1 MGCGSSCLQSCTS
14 SEGEIVMNIR
24 NPEHGPGEPIEI
36 PASTAFPIL
45 LAFGVTLCFASL
57 VTSAGVGFAG
67 LVLVFCGVGGWA
79 RQVLP
84 VEHHEM
90 VPVAARRFVS
100 SSSRT
105 QVAHIQISEVHRAF
119 LPVESY
125 PIISGLRGGIAG
137 GIVMIFPAL
146 LYGYLTQHSIWYAV
160 NLLGG
165 AGVGLWS
172 NATTADISAFHW
184 NGLITATVIHAAVC
198 TLIGLLYGA
207 MLPMWP
213 RRPIVLGGIVAPLLW
228 TGFVHSILG
237 FVNPAFNA
245 RIAWGW
251 FTLSEILFGIV
262 AGSVVTRSGKI
273 RTHQTLPFILRMG
286 IEAKEF
292 QSPKEGE

>member
-1 MGCGSSCLQSCTS
+1 
-14 SEGEIVMNIR
+14 MNIR
-24 NPEHGPGEPIEI
+24 NVEQSPREPIEM
-36 PASTAFPIL
+36 PASTAWPIL

-67 LVLVFCGVGGWA
+67 LVLVSCGVSGWA

-84 VEHHEM
+84 EEHHEM
-90 VPVAARRFVS
+90 ILVAARRFVPS
-100 SSSRT
+100 SLRT
-105 QVAHIQISEVHRAF
+105 PVAHIQVSEVHRAF

-125 PIISGLRGGIAG
+125 PVTSGLRGGIAG
-137 GIVMIFPAL
+137 GIVMVFPAL

-165 AGVGLWS
+165 AGVAHWT
-172 NATTADISAFHW
+172 NTTTADIAAFHW
-184 NGLITATVIHAAVC
+184 NGLITAAIIHSAICA
-198 TLIGLLYGA
+198 LIGLLYGA

-213 RRPIVLGGIVAPLLW
+213 RRPILLGGIVAPLLW

-262 AGSVVTRSGKI
+262 AGVVVTRSGKI

-292 QSPKEGE
+292 RSPKEDE

>member
-1 MGCGSSCLQSCTS
+1 
-14 SEGEIVMNIR
+14 MNSGR
-24 NPEHGPGEPIEI
+24 PEQRQREPIEM
-36 PASTAFPIL
+36 PASTAWPIL

-57 VTSAGVGFAG
+57 VTNVGVGIAG
-67 LVLVFCGVGGWA
+67 LVLVCSGVAGWA
-79 RQVLP
+79 KQVLP
-84 VEHHEM
+84 EEHHEM
-90 VPVAARRFVS
+90 IPVKASQFTPS
-100 SSSRT
+100 SMRT
-105 QVAHIQISEVHRAF
+105 QVTHIQVSEVHRAY

-125 PIISGLRGGIAG
+125 AVTSGLRGGIAG

-146 LYGYLTQHSIWYAV
+146 LYGYLTQDSIWYAV

-165 AGVGLWS
+165 AGVAHWT
-172 NATTADISAFHW
+172 NATTADIAAFHW
-184 NGLITATVIHAAVC
+184 NGLITATIIHAAVC

-213 RRPIVLGGIVAPLLW
+213 RRPILLGGIVAPLLW
-228 TGFVHSILG
+228 TGLLHSILG

-251 FTLSEILFGIV
+251 FALSEIVFGIV
-262 AGSVVTRSGKI
+262 AGVVVTRSGKI

-292 QSPKEGE
+292 EGSEGDRQ

>member
-1 MGCGSSCLQSCTS
+1 M
-14 SEGEIVMNIR
+14 
-24 NPEHGPGEPIEI
+24 
-36 PASTAFPIL
+36 PASTAWPIL

-57 VTSAGVGFAG
+57 VTNVGVGIAG
-67 LVLVFCGVGGWA
+67 LVLVCSGVAGWA
-79 RQVLP
+79 KQVLP
-84 VEHHEM
+84 EEHHEM
-90 VPVAARRFVS
+90 IPVRASQFTPS
-100 SSSRT
+100 SMRT
-105 QVAHIQISEVHRAF
+105 QVTHIQVSEVHRAY

-125 PIISGLRGGIAG
+125 AVTSGLRGGIAG

-165 AGVGLWS
+165 AGVAHWM
-172 NATTADISAFHW
+172 NATTADIAAFHW
-184 NGLITATVIHAAVC
+184 NGLITATIIHAAVC

-213 RRPIVLGGIVAPLLW
+213 RRPILLGGIVAPLLW
-228 TGFVHSILG
+228 TGLLHSILG

-251 FTLSEILFGIV
+251 FALSEIVFGIV
-262 AGSVVTRSGKI
+262 AGVVVTRSGKI

-292 QSPKEGE
+292 EGSEGDRQ

>member
-1 MGCGSSCLQSCTS
+1 M
-14 SEGEIVMNIR
+14 
-24 NPEHGPGEPIEI
+24 
-36 PASTAFPIL
+36 PASTAWPIL
-45 LAFGVTLCFASL
+45 LAFGITLLFASL
-57 VTSAGVGFAG
+57 VTSVGVGIAGV
-67 LVLVFCGVGGWA
+67 LLICCGVAGWA
-79 RQVLP
+79 KQCLP
-84 VEHHEM
+84 EEHHEM
-90 VPVAARRFVS
+90 IAVRPRYVTPS
-100 SSSRT
+100 SVRV
-105 QVAHIQISEVHRAF
+105 QVAHIQVSEVHRAF

-125 PIISGLRGGIAG
+125 AVTSGLRGGIAG

-165 AGVGLWS
+165 AGVANWT
-172 NATTADISAFHW
+172 NATTADIAAFHW
-184 NGLITATVIHAAVC
+184 NGLITATIIHAAVC

-213 RRPIVLGGIVAPLLW
+213 RRPILLGGIVAPLLW
-228 TGFVHSILG
+228 TGLLHSILG

-251 FTLSEILFGIV
+251 FALSEIVFGIV
-262 AGSVVTRSGKI
+262 AGIVVARSGKI

-292 QSPKEGE
+292 KGPKGDGR

>member
-1 MGCGSSCLQSCTS
+1 
-14 SEGEIVMNIR
+14 MNIR
-24 NPEHGPGEPIEI
+24 NKEQSPRKPIEM
-36 PASTAFPIL
+36 PASTAWPIV

-67 LVLVFCGVGGWA
+67 LVLVCCGVRGWA

-84 VEHHEM
+84 DERHEM
-90 VPVAARRFVS
+90 VLVTARRFVPAS
-100 SSSRT
+100 PRT

-125 PIISGLRGGIAG
+125 PVTSGLRGGIAG

-165 AGVGLWS
+165 AGVAHWT
-172 NATTADISAFHW
+172 NATTADIAAFHW
-184 NGLITATVIHAAVC
+184 NWLITATVIHAIIC

-207 MLPMWP
+207 ILPMWP
-213 RRPIVLGGIVAPLLW
+213 RKPILLGGIVTPLLW

-262 AGSVVTRSGKI
+262 AGIVVTKSGKI

-292 QSPKEGE
+292 RSPKGDK

>member
-1 MGCGSSCLQSCTS
+1 
-14 SEGEIVMNIR
+14 MNIR
-24 NPEHGPGEPIEI
+24 NAEPNPREPIEL
-36 PASTAFPIL
+36 PAGTAWPIV
-45 LAFGVTLCFASL
+45 LAFGVALCFASL
-57 VTSAGVGFAG
+57 VTSAGVGIAG
-67 LVLVFCGVGGWA
+67 LVLVCCGVGGWA

-84 VEHHEM
+84 DEHHEM
-90 VPVAARRFVS
+90 VPVAATRFVPPS
-100 SSSRT
+100 PRT
-105 QVAHIQISEVHRAF
+105 PVAHIQVSRLHRAF

-125 PIISGLRGGIAG
+125 PVISGLRGGIAG
-137 GIVMIFPAL
+137 GIVMVFPAL

-165 AGVGLWS
+165 AGVAHWT
-172 NATTADISAFHW
+172 NPTTADIAAFHW
-184 NGLITATVIHAAVC
+184 NGLITATIIHSAVC

-213 RRPIVLGGIVAPLLW
+213 RRPILLGGIVAPLLW
-228 TGFVHSILG
+228 TGFIHSTLG

-245 RIAWGW
+245 RISWGW

-262 AGSVVTRSGKI
+262 AGIVVTKSAKI

-292 QSPKEGE
+292 QSSKEDER

>member
-1 MGCGSSCLQSCTS
+1 MMNDGRA
-14 SEGEIVMNIR
+14 ERGER
-24 NPEHGPGEPIEI
+24 ESIEM
-36 PASTAFPIL
+36 PASTAWPIL

-67 LVLVFCGVGGWA
+67 FVLVCCGVRGWA

-84 VEHHEM
+84 NEHHEM
-90 VPVAARRFVS
+90 VSVTARKFVPS
-100 SSSRT
+100 SQRT
-105 QVAHIQISEVHRAF
+105 RVAHIQISEVHRAF

-125 PIISGLRGGIAG
+125 PITSGLRGGIAG

-146 LYGYLTQHSIWYAV
+146 LYGYLAQHSIWYAV

-165 AGVGLWS
+165 AGVGRWT
-172 NATTADISAFHW
+172 NATTADIAAFHW
-184 NGLITATVIHAAVC
+184 NGLITATIIHSAICA
-198 TLIGLLYGA
+198 LNGLLYGA

-213 RRPIVLGGIVAPLLW
+213 RRPILLGGIVAPLLW
-228 TGFVHSILG
+228 TGFIHSILG
-237 FVNPAFNA
+237 FANPAFNA

-262 AGSVVTRSGKI
+262 AGIVVTRSGKI

-292 QSPKEGE
+292 QSPKGDE